1 MKHPHLIS
9 HNSKYVMLRA
19 EWVHEAQEKCNYID
33 TKLFPLNFI
42 LDLQPEENSSYF
54 ECILLLYSKS
64 FLAKWKQNTNQ
75 QAKIRKYKIQI
86 SSTRAATASTIKY
99 CALNTYSFRIFRHLF
114 TRLSWHFLNNTIYSL
129 PKEKTISN
137 LFWLRKKFSTST
149 KKIFGPLPEEGWEK
163 KWLFRTRINN
173 KIEFWKANFFG
184 FVFFFFLFV
193 YTCRTKI
200 ARQWWLR

>member
-33 TKLFPLNFI
+33 TKLFPLHFI

-75 QAKIRKYKIQI
+75 QARIRKYKIQI

-137 LFWLRKKFSTST
+137 LFWLRKKIYNFDEENFRSSSGRRVR
-149 KKIFGPLPEEGWEK
+149 KKMTFQD
-163 KWLFRTRINN
+163 TN
-173 KIEFWKANFFG
+173 K
-184 FVFFFFLFV
+184 
-193 YTCRTKI
+193 
-200 ARQWWLR
+200 